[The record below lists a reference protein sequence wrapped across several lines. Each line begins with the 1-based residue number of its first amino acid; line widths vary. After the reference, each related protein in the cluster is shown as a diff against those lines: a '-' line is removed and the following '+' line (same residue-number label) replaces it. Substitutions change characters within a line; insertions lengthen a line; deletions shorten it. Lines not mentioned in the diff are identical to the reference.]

1 MLHKRHFVL
10 CLTFWVQFTS
20 LRSPTSKLLS
30 SYAAQ
35 NKKNV
40 LKVNFPRF
48 FLYLCIFFRTFALA
62 FGKRVAKNGAHAIGD
77 RYLRSIFELTKLSDG
92 KENKKKQL
100 VNL

>member
-1 MLHKRHFVL
+1 M
-10 CLTFWVQFTS
+10 
-20 LRSPTSKLLS
+20 
-30 SYAAQ
+30 
-35 NKKNV
+35 
-40 LKVNFPRF
+40 
-48 FLYLCIFFRTFALA
+48 CIFFRTFALA

>member
-1 MLHKRHFVL
+1 MSNFWGALHLATLAHLEATV
-10 CLTFWVQFTS
+10 T
-20 LRSPTSKLLS
+20 LRSPK
-30 SYAAQ
+30 Q
-35 NKKNV
+35 KNV

-48 FLYLCIFFRTFALA
+48 FLYLCIFFCTFALA
-62 FGKRVAKNGAHAIGD
+62 FGKRVAKNGARAIGD